1 MSTPC
6 DIKVYNV
13 RDVEELAAECIIHPP
28 RRRSYK
34 PQGPALTTEKL
45 ATQSPSTRPR
55 TRTRAKRGRETSIK
69 EPCPVRAK
77 VVEGPASSPL
87 DAPHPNC
94 VSDTLKRPAG
104 RDDDDDDGIEIEAS
118 DVNWANHHSKPTKA
132 RVVVTL

>member
-6 DIKVYNV
+6 NIKVYDV
-13 RDVEELAAECIIHPP
+13 RDIEELATECRIHPP
-28 RRRSYK
+28 RRK
-34 PQGPALTTEKL
+34 KHQGPALTAEKL
-45 ATQSPSTRPR
+45 ATRSPTPR
-55 TRTRAKRGRETSIK
+55 TRGTRAKRGRPLSIE
-69 EPCPVRAK
+69 EPRPVRAK
-77 VVEGPASSPL
+77 VVEGQASSPL